1 MAKLPLLMPAKEQ
14 VIDDYHILTIKSADR
29 LVVRNASNK
38 VRKKTIAFFKTRK
51 REDTENE
58 SILIWKEHRL
68 VSHKRK
74 SVKASKVK
82 KRVKSRKSNAIDHN
96 ANTLNK
102 LPLCYSQLIIAAYQA
117 NPMRIRT
124 LPSKRYQCRCKKH
137 KCPYCR
143 RADKQHKSIADE
155 HHYLK

>member
-38 VRKKTIAFFKTRK
+38 VRKKTIALFQTRK

-68 VSHKRK
+68 EEE
-74 SVKASKVK
+74 
-82 KRVKSRKSNAIDHN
+82 
-96 ANTLNK
+96 
-102 LPLCYSQLIIAAYQA
+102 C
-117 NPMRIRT
+117 
-124 LPSKRYQCRCKKH
+124 
-137 KCPYCR
+137 
-143 RADKQHKSIADE
+143 
-155 HHYLK
+155 